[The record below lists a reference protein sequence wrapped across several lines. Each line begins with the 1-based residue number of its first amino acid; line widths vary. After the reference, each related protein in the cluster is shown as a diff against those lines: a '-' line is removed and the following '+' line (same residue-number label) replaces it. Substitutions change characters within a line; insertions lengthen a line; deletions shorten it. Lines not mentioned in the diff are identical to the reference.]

1 MEKRILTGDRPT
13 GALHLGHYVGSL
25 QNRVRLQHDYD
36 TYILIADVQALTD
49 NFEHPEKLEANVFE
63 VALDYL
69 AVGLDPERVKIV
81 VQSMVPELTELT
93 TYFMNL
99 VTVATLE
106 RNPTVKDEIKQ
117 RNFKRGVP
125 VGFWSY
131 PISQASDITIFKA
144 ELVPVGEDQLP
155 MIEQAREIVRRFN
168 SLYAKVLI
176 EPRAMLGQMARLP
189 GTDGGAKMSKSLG
202 NCIYLGD
209 PPETV
214 RKRVMSMFTDPTRIH
229 PTDPGHIE
237 GNPVFTYHDAFNP
250 NKAEVEELKERYR
263 KGTVGDVEVKRR
275 LFNALDAFLAP
286 IRERRAEFAAK
297 PARVREIIMEGTRR
311 GRAVAQ
317 STMEE
322 VRAAMKLA
330 YKFAR

>member
-1 MEKRILTGDRPT
+1 MVKRILTGDRPT
-13 GALHLGHYVGSL
+13 GPLHLGHYVGSL
-25 QNRVRLQHDYD
+25 QNRVRLQHEYD
-36 TYILIADVQALTD
+36 TYILIADIQALTD
-49 NFEHPEKLEANVFE
+49 NFEHPEMLEANVFE

-131 PISQASDITIFKA
+131 PISQAADITIFKA

-209 PPETV
+209 PSETV
-214 RKRVMSMFTDPTRIH
+214 RKRVMSMYTDPTRIH
-229 PTDPGHIE
+229 PTDPGHVE
-237 GNPVFTYHDAFNP
+237 GNPVFTYHDVFNP
-250 NKAEVEELKERYR
+250 DKAEIEELKERYR
-263 KGTVGDVEVKRR
+263 KGTVGDVEVKQR
-275 LFNALDAFLAP
+275 LFKALDAFLAP
-286 IRERRAEFAAK
+286 IRERRAEYKAK
-297 PARVREIIMEGTRR
+297 PARVREIVMEGTRK

-317 STMEE
+317 STMGE
-322 VRAAMKLA
+322 VRAAMKLD
-330 YKFAR
+330 YDFGR